1 MQFPKF
7 EADKAIA
14 VASLLPIDRDE
25 YMRAE
30 EEVGSNTSSMVA
42 AVVGVRL
49 GIVELASLVVRVLG
63 GGLPLVQGG
72 RT

>member
-1 MQFPKF
+1 MNTSSVGG
-7 EADKAIA
+7 EHGSRGGL
-14 VASLLPIDRDE
+14 VGVGVGWR
-25 YMRAE
+25 
-30 EEVGSNTSSMVA
+30 EVSNTSSMVA

>member
-1 MQFPKF
+1 MAL
-7 EADKAIA
+7 E
-14 VASLLPIDRDE
+14 V
-25 YMRAE
+25 
-30 EEVGSNTSSMVA
+30 VGSNTSSMAA

-49 GIVELASLVVRVLG
+49 GIVELASLVLRVLG

>member
-1 MQFPKF
+1 MNT
-7 EADKAIA
+7 
-14 VASLLPIDRDE
+14 SS
-25 YMRAE
+25 
-30 EEVGSNTSSMVA
+30 VGGEHGSRGGVVGVGVGQTSSMVA

>member
-1 MQFPKF
+1 MNT
-7 EADKAIA
+7 
-14 VASLLPIDRDE
+14 SS
-25 YMRAE
+25 
-30 EEVGSNTSSMVA
+30 VGGEHGSRGGVVGVGVGGWGVGTWWWESSSMVA

>member
-1 MQFPKF
+1 MAL
-7 EADKAIA
+7 E
-14 VASLLPIDRDE
+14 VGWWGGGGE
-25 YMRAE
+25 GE
-30 EEVGSNTSSMVA
+30 VVGSNTSSMVA